1 MIVDCAH
8 YREGRRQHEGPM
20 ELDEAAKICLDGDGG
35 FVWLGVVEPDPAEL
49 ALVQEQF
56 RLHDLAVEDGAMTPE
71 EIEVGEGDRV
81 RLRVTSDEQMEV
93 HLHCYD
99 IEQEVTPGEP
109 ATLSFEADLTGRF
122 EIEDH
127 ESEEVLGVLIVQPR

>member
-1 MIVDCAH
+1 LNRPIVIAVLVLV
-8 YREGRRQHEGPM
+8 GLAG
-20 ELDEAAKICLDGDGG
+20 L
-35 FVWLGVVEPDPAEL
+35 FL
-49 ALVQEQF
+49 ALRPGPSQTGAPRESTI
-56 RLHDLAVEDGAMTPE
+56 DLSVEDGAMTPE

-81 RLRVTSDEQMEV
+81 RLRVTSDEQMEI
-93 HLHCYD
+93 HLHGYD
-99 IEQEVTPGEP
+99 IEREVAPGEP

>member
-1 MIVDCAH
+1 MNRPIVIAVLVLVGLAALFLVLRPGPSQTGAP
-8 YREGRRQHEGPM
+8 REST
-20 ELDEAAKICLDGDGG
+20 I
-35 FVWLGVVEPDPAEL
+35 
-49 ALVQEQF
+49 
-56 RLHDLAVEDGAMTPE
+56 DLAVEDGAMTPE

-81 RLRVTSDEQMEV
+81 RLRVTSDEQMEI
-93 HLHCYD
+93 HLHGYD
-99 IEQEVTPGEP
+99 IEREVAPGGP